1 MAFARVD
8 KIDTAIESTA
18 LSNSST
24 VNAHQ
29 QMFNCKRAGVQ
40 RGLGCGR
47 SRPAV
52 VGKASRR
59 GHHEKAGCARRIHSG
74 GNCFEITLRYRL
86 LFVHRCKNIVDML
99 PELASALGDA

>member
-52 VGKASRR
+52 VGEASRR
-59 GHHEKAGCARRIHSG
+59 GHHEKAGRARRIHSG

-86 LFVHRCKNIVDML
+86 LFVHRFKDIVDML